1 MAKLKKLTDKQKLFV
16 EYYLQTWNATKA
28 AELAG
33 YSGTYATLRSI
44 GSENLTK
51 PNIKAAIDK
60 RMAKIQMS
68 TDEVLFRLSQQARG
82 SIGEFITIKEGEG
95 FEIDLEKVKEFG
107 HLVRRIRET
116 RYGFEIE
123 LHDSQDALTLIGK
136 HLKLFTEQ
144 IRVDW
149 QLEALEKG
157 ISPGEI
163 FNAMVAFFME
173 MDVEDGA

>member
-1 MAKLKKLTDKQKLFV
+1 MEKLRPLTYLQKRFV
-16 EYYLQTWNATKA
+16 EFYLQTWNATKA
-28 AELAG
+28 AQLAG

-60 RMAKIQMS
+60 RMAKIQLS

-82 SIGEFITIKEGEG
+82 SIGEFITIKKDNG

-107 HLVRRIRET
+107 HLIRRIRET
-116 RYGFEIE
+116 RYGLDLE
-123 LHDSQDALTLIGK
+123 LHDAQDALALIGK
-136 HLKLFTEQ
+136 HYKLFTER

-157 ISPGEI
+157 ISPSEI
-163 FNAMVAFFME
+163 FNAMVDFFVS
-173 MDVEDGA
+173 VEDGT